1 MILASPGCC
10 QRAQPAH
17 AAADPSL
24 DGNPPRTSSTP
35 RWQRELA
42 EAIDTPEALI
52 DALGLDLAL
61 AAPARAASGA
71 FRLRVPWSYVRRMR
85 RADPRDPLLLQ
96 VLPAAEELAERAGF
110 VPDPLGERAAIA
122 APALLQKYR
131 GRALLIATPA
141 CAVHCRYCFRRE
153 FPYDEQKD
161 GPRWRDALAH
171 LERDE
176 DIEELILSGGDPLCL
191 TDARLA
197 ALTDALEPIAHLRRL
212 RVHTRVPIVLPSRV
226 DAGLVSWLGTLKWPV
241 VIVLHAN
248 HPNEIDEEVRAACA
262 ALRHAG
268 ATVLNQSVLLAGV
281 NDDVETL
288 AALARRLF
296 DAGVLPYY
304 LHLLDRVR
312 GTAHFEVEESRARR
326 IVGELA
332 AVLPGYLV
340 PRLVREQ
347 AGAPAKVPIC
357 PELRS
362 LARRPPE
369 SGC

>member
-1 MILASPGCC
+1 MILASSGGC
-10 QRAQPAH
+10 QRARP
-17 AAADPSL
+17 
-24 DGNPPRTSSTP
+24 GSTP

-52 DALGLDLAL
+52 GALDLDPALG
-61 AAPARAASGA
+61 APARAALVA

-85 RADPRDPLLLQ
+85 RGDPRDPLLLQ
-96 VLPAAEELAERAGF
+96 VLPAAEELEARAGF
-110 VPDPLGERAAIA
+110 VADPLEERSVIA
-122 APALLQKYR
+122 APALLQKYQ

-153 FPYDEQKD
+153 FPYGEQAD
-161 GPRWRDALAH
+161 GARWRDALAH

-176 DIEELILSGGDPLCL
+176 EIEEIILSGGDPLSL

-197 ALTDALEPIAHLRRL
+197 ALTGALEPIAHLRRL
-212 RVHTRVPIVLPSRV
+212 RLHTRVPVVLPSRV
-226 DAGLVSWLGTLKWPV
+226 DAGLVSWLASLKWPV

-262 ALRHAG
+262 ALRDAG
-268 ATVLNQSVLLAGV
+268 ATLLNQSVLLAGV
-281 NDDVETL
+281 NDDAETL
-288 AALARRLF
+288 AALSRSLF

-304 LHLLDRVR
+304 LHMLDRVR
-312 GTAHFEVEESRARR
+312 GAAHFEVEENRARL
-326 IVGELA
+326 IAGELA
-332 AVLPGYLV
+332 AALPGYLV

-362 LARRPPE
+362 LARRPQE